1 MIYYIYSPLP
11 NKRISTM
18 KPIIQVKYT
27 YHVLSRGKG
36 KGATNVEFSLDF
48 SYKNCNQ
55 PFHLIH
61 PQISKLGKFNFLSLF
76 IIPPPKPPAFIT
88 VQKD

>member
-1 MIYYIYSPLP
+1 
-11 NKRISTM
+11 M
-18 KPIIQVKYT
+18 KPIIPIKYA
-27 YHVLSRGKG
+27 YYVLSRGKG
-36 KGATNVEFSLDF
+36 RGVANVEFSLDF

-61 PQISKLGKFNFLSLF
+61 PQISKLGKFNFLSWF
-76 IIPPPKPPAFIT
+76 IIPPPETPAFIT